1 MKGSGSA
8 HESSLLLTLEEISHL
23 VAHSHDPGET
33 LANIV
38 SLIRD
43 RFETDVCSVYL
54 VDTEG
59 GELVLGATL
68 GLRPEAVGQI
78 RMLPGE
84 GLTGLVVETR
94 GPVMVDDARA
104 HPRFKYFPEVGE
116 DPYHSFLGVPLVEGG
131 VVQGVLVVQTRE
143 PRPFTRDEVRL
154 LVAVGT
160 QIAPLV
166 SGARL
171 LRRLVTAGA
180 TALPPGAPATAAPD
194 PVLEG
199 VGLGGGVGIGRV
211 YIMAELDME
220 APPDGAGTA
229 DPDAERARLESAIE
243 ATGEEILRS
252 SRRISELVGE
262 DHAAILQAQLL
273 ILQDRTIRRDLDAGV
288 ATGRPAEAVLLGA
301 LRKYVELFQSLNN
314 PFFRERVFDLKDVF
328 RRLYWHL
335 RPDVQRGGPDGDR
348 VVLVSREA
356 SVLDLFSV
364 DPDRLAG
371 VVVQNGGP
379 HCHAAILARSLGLP
393 MVGQVADVTERLA
406 TGALVRIDGATGR
419 VEPLGAL
426 PAESPNG
433 HAREAC
439 VIPAAARF
447 QLASLGAA
455 GLPRIEATINLLSEV
470 DRAVELGVPGV
481 GLYRTEFLL
490 LARRTLPTEE
500 EQVELYRKLLT
511 RLDGRPASIRTFDL
525 RPDKMAHLAHVSPG
539 NARAFDWRRVLGS
552 PIVQGLFRDQV
563 RAILRAAT
571 AGPARILVPLVTHTA
586 QLDYIV
592 ETVRRCRED
601 LDREGLEQ
609 GESVPLGIM
618 IETAAAL
625 PMVEEWAP
633 QVDFLAL
640 GTSDLTASAL
650 GLDRDD
656 PVGGE
661 GALNHPGLLRM
672 IRDAIAAA
680 HRAGRPITAC
690 GELATAPEAAV
701 ALAAS
706 GIDALSM
713 AIDRLAATRG
723 MLLEVAVA

>member
-1 MKGSGSA
+1 MKVPGPA

-38 SLIRD
+38 AKIRE
-43 RFETDVCSVYL
+43 RFATDVCSVYL
-54 VDTEG
+54 ADTEG

-78 RMLPGE
+78 RMEPGE

-94 GPVMVDDARA
+94 GPVMVDDAPA

-131 VVQGVLVVQTRE
+131 TVQGVLVVQTRE
-143 PRPFTRDEVRL
+143 PRPFSPDEVRL

-171 LRRLVTAGA
+171 LRRIVAA
-180 TALPPGAPATAAPD
+180 GAPALPVR
-194 PVLEG
+194 PVLARPEPVLVG
-199 VGLGGGVGIGRV
+199 VGLGGGVGVGRV
-211 YIMAELDME
+211 YLMAELE
-220 APPDGAGTA
+220 AESPPDGAGTA
-229 DPDAERARLESAIE
+229 DPEAERARLEGAVA
-243 ATGEEILRS
+243 ATSEEILRS

-273 ILQDRTIRRDLDAGV
+273 ILQDRTIRRDLDAGI

-301 LRKYVELFQSLNN
+301 LKKYVALFQSLDN

-335 RPDVQRGGPDGDR
+335 RPDVRRDGPDGDR

-371 VVVQNGGP
+371 LVVENGGP
-379 HCHAAILARSLGLP
+379 HCHAAILARSLGVP
-393 MVGQVADVTERLA
+393 MVGQVPEVTERLG
-406 TGALVRIDGATGR
+406 TGALVRVDGAAGR
-419 VEPLGAL
+419 VEPLRTLPEPGA
-426 PAESPNG
+426 NG
-433 HAREAC
+433 HAAEAD
-439 VIPAAARF
+439 VPPAASRFRLEAGAR
-447 QLASLGAA
+447 
-455 GLPRIEATINLLSEV
+455 LPRVEATINLLSEV
-470 DRAVELGVPGV
+470 DRAVELDVPGI

-511 RLDGRPASIRTFDL
+511 RLAGRPASIRTFDL
-525 RPDKMAHLAHVSPG
+525 RPDKMAHLAHVAPG
-539 NARAFDWRRVLGS
+539 NARAFDWRRVLTS
-552 PIVQGLFRDQV
+552 PLVQSLFRDQV
-563 RAILRAAT
+563 RAILRAAP
-571 AGPARILVPLVTHTA
+571 AGKARILVPLVTHAA
-586 QLDYIV
+586 QLDYVV

-601 LDREGLEQ
+601 LDREGLEH
-609 GESVPLGIM
+609 GGADVPLGIM

-625 PMVEEWAP
+625 PLVEEWAP
-633 QVDFLAL
+633 RVDFLAL

-661 GALNHPGLLRM
+661 AALSHPGLMRM
-672 IRDAIAAA
+672 LRDAVAAA
-680 HRAGRPITAC
+680 HRAGRCITAC
-690 GELATAPEAAV
+690 GELATAPEAAC
-701 ALAAS
+701 ALTS
-706 GIDALSM
+706 FGIDALSM
-713 AIDRLAATRG
+713 AIDRLAATRS
-723 MLLEVAVA
+723 LLHEAAVA